1 MVNQLSR
8 VAAIGLVLS
17 LFICGLV
24 VGQRPATGQ
33 ARSRVKLKSSPKSL
47 LMAHAFTTGKLPEP
61 MRLPRGNVD
70 RQAETLATAVSKGD
84 ESSTAALYAAIL
96 AAGYGVRDRDGSV
109 LQTTERGQGMIF
121 EASQLAATAKL
132 YGDGYGVMLSHLASA
147 FTRSVPAFKD
157 LPLDTGIL
165 EGIRTAVKSNH
176 PAVRFWGRFIVELG
190 RNADVPFDLTLNV
203 DPTKTRLDAIQVALI
218 LNRLAGDLAVLQK
231 TEQARLNAP
240 ARFAHANLK
249 AHSNMPSSQ
258 SSCGGSEVGDLI
270 LDPNALASTT
280 LFGFLANRLGGGVAK
295 YGQVAGIANIVL
307 TVFKF
312 IVSYAALQ
320 VEITM
325 DADELVRT
333 KDTQPGERRTLS
345 ATLKM
350 DSGNWQK
357 INCLRPFLNLAGLDV
372 DLPENGPLSDVK
384 VEWTLVRGGD
394 SRGWI
399 AQVVDLFGDG
409 YEYGDGLVFFDALP
423 GADRSRDKQYTNDQG
438 VSEIYV
444 VGVPQKQDLS
454 RRKLFDSYKAAGVR
468 VDVQLKSMR
477 IKDTQQGISTIMDIV
492 GNAFSFLTGDPVGG
506 GVGTVTET
514 MYRSNWYASQPFY
527 FPVKDW
533 EPCTGQW
540 QGTITYTTTLKEE
553 GSAESMVN
561 KQTWKDDY
569 YYEARATLDG
579 KKDSLGAPLARVEAH
594 ASLVKDRTSTGK
606 GVCYRTSRQLQE
618 LHGKDT
624 AITTGFSVSV
634 NPRTNEY
641 SVSAPT
647 MVVDGSGTYTVTN
660 EIQGTCNNP
669 YNKNLNQ
676 STPEKNHKLSPE
688 GPSVHGKGTIDPAKP
703 DEISGTNT
711 VTIPTTKG
719 GERTVTITWNLV
731 RCRG

>member
-1 MVNQLSR
+1 MSYQLSGLT
-8 VAAIGLVLS
+8 AIGLVLS
-17 LFICGLV
+17 VILCGLV

-33 ARSRVKLKSSPKSL
+33 AQPRINLKRSPKSL

-70 RQAETLATAVSKGD
+70 NQAVTLAQAVSKGD

-121 EASQLAATAKL
+121 EAGQLAATAKL

-165 EGIRTAVKSNH
+165 EGIRTAAKSNH

-190 RNADVPFDLTLNV
+190 RNADEPFDLTSNV
-203 DPTKTRLDAIQVALI
+203 DPTRTRLDAIQVALI

-231 TEQARLNAP
+231 TEQAKFERP
-240 ARFAHANLK
+240 VRFAHANFK
-249 AHSNMPSSQ
+249 THSYMQ
-258 SSCGGSEVGDLI
+258 SAQSPCGGSEVGDLI

-280 LFGFLANRLGGGVAK
+280 LFGFLMNRLGGGFAT
-295 YGQVAGIANIVL
+295 YGKVAGIANIVL

-333 KDTQPGERRTLS
+333 KDTKPGERRTLS

-350 DSGNWQK
+350 DSSNWQK
-357 INCLRPFLNLAGLDV
+357 INCLRPALNLAGLDV

-384 VEWTLVRGGD
+384 VEWWFVRGGG
-394 SRGWI
+394 RGLI
-399 AQVVDLFGDG
+399 GHVRDLFGDG
-409 YEYGDGLVFFDALP
+409 IGMGEEIVFFEALP
-423 GADRSRDKQYTNDQG
+423 GAERSPFKQRTDDQG
-438 VSEIYV
+438 VSQIYV
-444 VGVPQKQDLS
+444 VGLPQEQDLS

-468 VDVQLKSMR
+468 VDVQLKPMR

-492 GNAFSFLTGDPVGG
+492 GNAFSFLTGDPIGG

-514 MYRSNWYASQPFY
+514 LYRSNWYASQPFY

-540 QGTITYTTTLKEE
+540 QGTISYTTTLKEE
-553 GSAESMVN
+553 GSAESFVN

-579 KKDSLGAPLARVEAH
+579 KKDSLGAPLARVQAH
-594 ASLVKDRTSTGK
+594 ASLIKDRTSTGK

-618 LHGKDT
+618 LHGEDT
-624 AITTGFSVSV
+624 VVTTGFSVTV

-647 MVVDGSGTYTVTN
+647 IVVEGSGMYTVTS
-660 EIQGTCNNP
+660 EVKGTCNNP
-669 YNKNLNQ
+669 YNKNLDQ

-703 DEISGTNT
+703 DEISGSNT
-711 VTIPTTKG
+711 VTIPTNKG
-719 GERTVTITWNLV
+719 GERKVTITWSLV